1 MKKENKFVLNKDE
14 LTKFQQIYQMS
25 NNVKQ
30 LLEIMEVKD
39 DWLYKIEQN
48 LTNMA
53 NTIIDSQEKS
63 GSVDL
68 AIIGQYFIDIID
80 NIPLKELSKVSIEF
94 TTLFSLIKDVQ
105 TQIKDVKQ
113 QMQSYEELTNLLKQY
128 DSIIK
133 QIQQADKDMHD
144 ETQPTSMNTINYDK
158 KNDIVDDKIFMNIIN
173 YNNSIINELYQFHE
187 DEWHNKE
194 DIINFI
200 QENDLYDVL
209 ISAPANIREVFG
221 NDIKLALELQDDP
234 EEDWTELFVV
244 IKYHYYSPQ
253 KDVKLH
259 DKLFYR
265 WWVTIMD
272 KVGDKLNFT
281 SEPL

>member
-1 MKKENKFVLNKDE
+1 MKKENKVVLSKEE
-14 LTKFQQIYQMS
+14 LAKFQQILKIGNS
-25 NNVKQ
+25 AKQ
-30 LLEIMEVKD
+30 LWESGGNKD
-39 DWLYKIEQN
+39 EWQYKIAKD
-48 LTNMA
+48 LTDLM
-53 NTIIDSQEKS
+53 NTIIDLQEKS

-144 ETQPTSMNTINYDK
+144 ETQPTSMNTINYNK

-173 YNNSIINELYQFHE
+173 YNNSLINELYQFHE

-221 NDIKLALELQDDP
+221 NDIKLVLELQDDP
-234 EEDWTELFVV
+234 EEDWTELV
-244 IKYHYYSPQ
+244 IKIKTKYSA
-253 KDVKLH
+253 KKEVELES
-259 DKLFYR
+259 KLFYK

-272 KVGDKLNFT
+272 KVGNKLNYMG
-281 SEPL
+281 EPL

>member
-1 MKKENKFVLNKDE
+1 MKKANKVVLSKEE
-14 LTKFQQIYQMS
+14 LAKFQQILQIGNS
-25 NNVKQ
+25 AKQ
-30 LLEIMEVKD
+30 LWENMKNKD
-39 DWLYKIEQN
+39 EWGYKIATD
-48 LTNMA
+48 LTTLM

-144 ETQPTSMNTINYDK
+144 ETQPTSMNTINYTNVNYA
-158 KNDIVDDKIFMNIIN
+158 NDNTDDIADKIKLG
-173 YNNSIINELYQFHE
+173 SIENVLYQLHE
-187 DEWHNKE
+187 DEWHSKE
-194 DIINFI
+194 DILQFI
-200 QENDLYDVL
+200 KDNNLTDILVD
-209 ISAPANIREVFG
+209 APEYIREVFG
-221 NDIKLALELQDDP
+221 DDIKLALELEDDP
-234 EEDWTELFVV
+234 EENWTELWII
-244 IKYHYYSPQ
+244 IKSNYTPEEAIELEL
-253 KDVKLH
+253 KLLH
-259 DKLFYR
+259 T
-265 WWVTIMD
+265 WWKNIKD
-272 KVGDKLNFT
+272 KVRDKLNYMC
-281 SEPL
+281 E